1 MEDNK
6 VAILLE
12 DLRAQFYLFE
22 KGLQLLNDKVD
33 TGFQDVKTEIDS
45 IKSELTSV
53 KYTNSQEHRQIIQA
67 IQDLNTEIKRLDTEV
82 IQIKRVK

>member
-6 VAILLE
+6 IAILLE
-12 DLRAQFYLFE
+12 DLIAQFYLFE

-33 TGFQDVKTEIDS
+33 KGFQNVKTEIDS

-53 KYTNSQEHRQIIQA
+53 KYTNSQEHRQITQA
-67 IQDLNTEIKRLDTEV
+67 IQNLNIEVKR
-82 IQIKRVK
+82 